1 MTVPTPLG
9 SHLASLLWTFLVRL
23 QYLFL
28 KFETLANH
36 PVVHTEFGH

>member
-9 SHLASLLWTFLVRL
+9 SHLASLLWTYLVRL
-23 QYLFL
+23 LFL